1 MNVKVTVSPTLAL
14 TDDGLKAKTPGPPTV
29 TLNWSAMVTW
39 TMAAAAMRAV
49 NLKNM
54 ILKGGS

>member
-1 MNVKVTVSPTLAL
+1 MIVVVLT

-29 TLNWSAMVTW
+29 TLNWSATVTW
-39 TMAAAAMRAV
+39 TMAATAMRVV

-54 ILKGGS
+54 ILKRGS